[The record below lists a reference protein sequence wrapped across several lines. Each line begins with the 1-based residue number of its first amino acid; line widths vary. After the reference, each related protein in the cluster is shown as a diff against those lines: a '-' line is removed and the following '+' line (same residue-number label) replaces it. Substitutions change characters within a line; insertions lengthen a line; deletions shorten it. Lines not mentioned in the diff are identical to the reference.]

1 MKVTRLI
8 KEYVAEQVT
17 AKYPE
22 TEDEKL
28 YQEKLDKIQ
37 NKTDELNKQIKEY
50 SLKLCKQ
57 ANEDLGIDVWADKN
71 DKIHLSSCYCIA
83 SSGSYNNPYATNLRT
98 LKNERNKKINDTIKN
113 ILVNLE
119 LGATKAELDEML
131 KNLGE
136 DK

>member
-1 MKVTRLI
+1 MKVTKLI
-8 KEYVAEQVT
+8 KEYVAEQVA

-22 TEDEKL
+22 TECEKL
-28 YQEKLDKIQ
+28 YQEKLDEIQ
-37 NKTDELNKQIKEY
+37 NKTDELNNQIKEY
-50 SLKLCKQ
+50 ALKLCQQ
-57 ANEDLGIDVWADKN
+57 ANKDFGIDVWADKN
-71 DKIHLSSCYCIA
+71 DKIHLSSCYCIV
-83 SSGSYNNPYATNLRT
+83 SGPYNNPYAINLRT

>member
-28 YQEKLDKIQ
+28 YKEKLDKIQ
-37 NKTDELNKQIKEY
+37 DKIKELEEKIKSY
-50 SLKLCKQ
+50 AAALCEE
-57 ANEDLGIDVWADKN
+57 ANKELGIEDWEEN
-71 DKIHLSSCYCIA
+71 DKIHLYDSRRTIL
-83 SSGSYNNPYATNLRT
+83 SSGWNNPYTKKRST
-98 LKNERNKKINDTIKN
+98 LQNDRNKKISDTIKN

-119 LGATKAELDEML
+119 LGATKAELDMML
-131 KNLGE
+131 RNLGE

>member
-1 MKVTRLI
+1 MKVTKLI
-8 KEYVAEQVT
+8 REYVAEQV
-17 AKYPE
+17 AVKYPE

-28 YQEKLDKIQ
+28 YKEKLDKIQ

-57 ANEDLGIDVWADKN
+57 ANEDLGIDVWVDKN

-83 SSGSYNNPYATNLRT
+83 SSGSYNNPYAIKLRT
-98 LKNERNKKINDTIKN
+98 LQNARTKKINDTIKN

-131 KNLGE
+131 KNL
-136 DK
+136 K

>member
-1 MKVTRLI
+1 MKVTKLI
-8 KEYVAEQVT
+8 REYVAEQVM

-22 TEDEKL
+22 TEGEKL
-28 YQEKLDKIQ
+28 YREKLDEIQ
-37 NKTDELNKQIKEY
+37 NKADELNNQIKEY
-50 SLKLCKQ
+50 ASKLCQQ
-57 ANEDLGIDVWADKN
+57 ANKDLGIDVWADKN

-98 LKNERNKKINDTIKN
+98 LKNDRNKKINDTIKN

>member
-1 MKVTRLI
+1 MKVTKLI
-8 KEYVAEQVT
+8 REYVAEQVT

-22 TEDEKL
+22 TEAEKQ

-37 NKTDELNKQIKEY
+37 NKTDELNNQIKEY

-57 ANEDLGIDVWADKN
+57 ANEDLGIEVWADKN

-83 SSGSYNNPYATNLRT
+83 SSGSYNNPYAINLRS
-98 LKNERNKKINDTIKN
+98 LKEERTKKINKAIKD

-119 LGATKAELDEML
+119 LGATKAELDMML
-131 KNLGE
+131 RKLGE
-136 DK
+136 ED

>member
-1 MKVTRLI
+1 MKVTKLI
-8 KEYVAEQVT
+8 REYVAEQVA

-22 TEDEKL
+22 TKDEKL

-71 DKIHLSSCYCIA
+71 DKIHLSSCYNVV

-98 LKNERNKKINDTIKN
+98 LKNDRNKKISDTIKN

-131 KNLGE
+131 KKLGE
-136 DK
+136 ED

>member
-1 MKVTRLI
+1 MKVTKLI
-8 KEYVAEQVT
+8 KEYVAEQVM

-22 TEDEKL
+22 TEGEKL
-28 YQEKLDKIQ
+28 YQEKLDEIQ
-37 NKTDELNKQIKEY
+37 NKTDELNNQIKEY
-50 SLKLCKQ
+50 ASKLCQQ
-57 ANEDLGIDVWADKN
+57 ANEDLGIDAWTDKN
-71 DKIHLSSCYCIA
+71 DKIHLSSCYNVVL
-83 SSGSYNNPYATNLRT
+83 SGSYNNPYATNLRT

>member
-28 YQEKLDKIQ
+28 YKEKLDKIQ
-37 NKTDELNKQIKEY
+37 DKIEELEEKIKSYAAVLCEEANKEFGI
-50 SLKLCKQ
+50 
-57 ANEDLGIDVWADKN
+57 EDWEED
-71 DKIHLSSCYCIA
+71 DKIHLYDSRRTIL
-83 SSGSYNNPYATNLRT
+83 SSGWNNPYIKERST
-98 LKNERNKKINDTIKN
+98 LKNDRNKKISDTIKN

-119 LGATKAELDEML
+119 LGATKAELDMML
-131 KNLGE
+131 RNLGE

>member
-28 YQEKLDKIQ
+28 YKEKLDKIQ
-37 NKTDELNKQIKEY
+37 DKIKELEEKIKSY
-50 SLKLCKQ
+50 AAALYEE
-57 ANEDLGIDVWADKN
+57 ANKELGIEDWEED
-71 DKIHLSSCYCIA
+71 DKIHLYDSRRTILSS
-83 SSGSYNNPYATNLRT
+83 SWNNPYVKERST
-98 LKNERNKKINDTIKN
+98 LQNDRNKKINDTIKN

>member
-1 MKVTRLI
+1 MKVTKLI
-8 KEYVAEQVT
+8 REYVAEQVM

-22 TEDEKL
+22 TEGEKL
-28 YQEKLDKIQ
+28 YQEKLDEIQ
-37 NKTDELNKQIKEY
+37 NKTDELNNQIKEY
-50 SLKLCKQ
+50 ALKLCQQ
-57 ANEDLGIDVWADKN
+57 ANKDLGIDVWADKN
-71 DKIHLSSCYCIA
+71 DKIHLSSCYCIV
-83 SSGSYNNPYATNLRT
+83 SGPYNNPYAINLRT

>member
-1 MKVTRLI
+1 MRVTKLI
-8 KEYVAEQVT
+8 REYVAEQVI

-22 TEDEKL
+22 TEAEKL
-28 YQEKLDKIQ
+28 YQEKLDEIQ
-37 NKTDELNKQIKEY
+37 NKTDELNNQIKEY
-50 SLKLCKQ
+50 ASKLCQQ
-57 ANEDLGIDVWADKN
+57 ANKDLGIDIWADKN

-98 LKNERNKKINDTIKN
+98 LKNDRNKKINDTIKN

>member
-1 MKVTRLI
+1 MKVTKLI
-8 KEYVAEQVT
+8 REYVAEQVM

-22 TEDEKL
+22 TEGEKL
-28 YQEKLDKIQ
+28 YREKLDEIQ
-37 NKTDELNKQIKEY
+37 NKIDELNNQIKEY
-50 SLKLCKQ
+50 ALKLCQQ
-57 ANEDLGIDVWADKN
+57 ANEDLGIDAWADKN

-98 LKNERNKKINDTIKN
+98 LKNDRNKKINDTIKN

>member
-1 MKVTRLI
+1 MKVTKLI
-8 KEYVAEQVT
+8 REYVAEQVA

-22 TEDEKL
+22 TEGEKL
-28 YQEKLDKIQ
+28 YREKLDEIQ
-37 NKTDELNKQIKEY
+37 NKIDELNNQIKEY
-50 SLKLCKQ
+50 ALKLCQQ
-57 ANEDLGIDVWADKN
+57 ANKDLGIDIWADKD
-71 DKIHLSSCYCIA
+71 DKIHLPCRYSLIV
-83 SSGSYNNPYATNLRT
+83 SGSYNNPYAIHLRT
-98 LKNERNKKINDTIKN
+98 LKNERNKKIDDTIKN

>member
-1 MKVTRLI
+1 MKVTKLI
-8 KEYVAEQVT
+8 REYVAEQVM

-22 TEDEKL
+22 TEGEKL
-28 YQEKLDKIQ
+28 YQEKLDEIQ
-37 NKTDELNKQIKEY
+37 NKTDELNNQIKEY
-50 SLKLCKQ
+50 ASKLCQQ
-57 ANEDLGIDVWADKN
+57 ANKDLGIDIWADKN

-98 LKNERNKKINDTIKN
+98 LKNDRNKKINDTIKN

>member
-1 MKVTRLI
+1 MKVTKLI
-8 KEYVAEQVT
+8 REYVAEQVT

-22 TEDEKL
+22 TEGEKL
-28 YQEKLDKIQ
+28 YREKLDEIQ
-37 NKTDELNKQIKEY
+37 NKTDELNNQIKEY
-50 SLKLCKQ
+50 ALKLCQQ
-57 ANEDLGIDVWADKN
+57 ANEDLGIDAWVDKN

-98 LKNERNKKINDTIKN
+98 LKNDRNKKINDTIKN

>member
-28 YQEKLDKIQ
+28 YKEKLDKIQ
-37 NKTDELNKQIKEY
+37 DKIKELEEKIKSY
-50 SLKLCKQ
+50 AAALCEE
-57 ANEDLGIDVWADKN
+57 ANKELGIEDWEED
-71 DKIHLSSCYCIA
+71 DKIHLYDSRRTIL
-83 SSGSYNNPYATNLRT
+83 SSGWNNPYTKKRST
-98 LKNERNKKINDTIKN
+98 LQNDRNKKISDTIKN

-119 LGATKAELDEML
+119 LGATKAELDMML

>member
-1 MKVTRLI
+1 MKVTKLI
-8 KEYVAEQVT
+8 REYVAEQVA

-28 YQEKLDKIQ
+28 YKEKLDKIE
-37 NKTDELNKQIKEY
+37 NKVNELNNQIKQY
-50 SLKLCKQ
+50 ALKLCKQ

-71 DKIHLSSCYCIA
+71 DKIHLTNCYCIIA
-83 SSGSYNNPYATNLRT
+83 SGSYNSPYTINLRT

>member
-8 KEYVAEQVT
+8 REYVAEPVM

-22 TEDEKL
+22 TEDEKQ
-28 YQEKLDKIQ
+28 YTKEIKIIEDKVQ
-37 NKTDELNKQIKEY
+37 ELNEKVKDY
-50 SLKLCKQ
+50 ALDLCEQ
-57 ANEDLGIDVWADKN
+57 ANKDLGIDNWAID
-71 DKIHLSSCYCIA
+71 DHIHLYSPTKYLL
-83 SSGSYNNPYATNLRT
+83 SSGWNNPYVKSLNSLKEERT
-98 LKNERNKKINDTIKN
+98 KKINDTIKN

>member
-1 MKVTRLI
+1 MKVTKLI
-8 KEYVAEQVT
+8 REYVAEQVT

-22 TEDEKL
+22 TEAEKL

-50 SLKLCKQ
+50 ALKLCKQ

-71 DKIHLSSCYCIA
+71 DKIHLSSCYNVA
-83 SSGSYNNPYATNLRT
+83 SSGSYNNPYAINLQI
-98 LKNERNKKINDTIKN
+98 LKNDRNKKINDTIKN